1 MEIPVEIFDKDLKRS
16 ELKVIRAMYQASNGR
31 GVVNSSMEELS
42 EGTGYSRETIRQALR
57 SLETQGLVLTTRKKR
72 NFGKY
77 HWNSYQLLVIPEY
90 LSPCQEN
97 LAWQDENDPSPCQ
110 ENLASTASSVTSKL
124 VSNSSF
130 VNTSYLQ
137 KVRTRAHQGKEME
150 MWKDEDDS
158 IGGVGLFEEEVQ
170 KKLAPKKMPRRDPR
184 TRRQRPDY
192 EWTTRDTAAE
202 FSERLRKHFP
212 ELPPLVNTRNLGAVL
227 AKYRKD
233 LGTNALVELELIDMF
248 FADEKNLS
256 YVARVPA
263 KAMGAFLT
271 LFKSRLDDA
280 LDRLSMSTT
289 QRGDANQVDRDSSF
303 IYSSDGIKFENN
315 LVGRKALELHEGRL
329 ARNV

>member
-31 GVVNSSMEELS
+31 GVVESSMDELCES
-42 EGTGYSRETIRQALR
+42 TGYHRDTVRVSLRALEG
-57 SLETQGLVLTTRKKR
+57 LGLVITSRKKR
-72 NFGKY
+72 NYGKY
-77 HWNSYQLLVIPEY
+77 HRNVYQLTVVPEY
-90 LSPCQEN
+90 VSPCRKNPALEDLEDQ
-97 LAWQDENDPSPCQ
+97 SPCRK
-110 ENLASTASSVTSKL
+110 NPASTASNVASKL
-124 VSNSSF
+124 ISNSSF

-137 KVRTRAHQGKEME
+137 KVRTRAHQGKEMK

-170 KKLAPKKMPRRDPR
+170 EKFAPKKMSKRDPR

-202 FSERLRKHFP
+202 FSDRLRKHFP

-227 AKYRKD
+227 AKYRKE

-280 LDRLSMSTT
+280 LDRLSMRTT

-315 LVGRKALELHEGRL
+315 LVGRKALELHEERL